1 MAGFDL
7 KEGEYKPEIVSDE
20 ELWRAFNMVFSTKTV
35 NSSSYKFVF
44 LKSIIDC
51 IDRAERKDTF
61 SFDEIFGQFTKI
73 YWILVVNYG
82 LSQSK
87 STTTETYLEQIL
99 HEYVG
104 CTTDKKTAKISF
116 DDLTVN
122 AKNKIIMQVKR
133 KCKTYVVGALYED
146 TKQLL
151 YAFSKKGEWVT
162 INPQMKVFL
171 KQHKSSIEELNYYEL
186 AKFLD
191 KVNSIEA
198 VEIIVDE
205 RGYSKDKEPVEVFR
219 QLLFDEF
226 EENRSIENVTT
237 NTIELLMVAEESAY
251 NSEKIEKENECL
263 KELYNKEKS
272 VEYDSDSMMMYLDE
286 PERIIKMIKII
297 KGIRC

>member
-7 KEGEYKPEIVSDE
+7 KEGEYKSKIVSDE
-20 ELWRAFNMVFSTKTV
+20 ELWRAFNMVFSTKTM

-51 IDRAERKDTF
+51 IDRAEGKDTF
-61 SFDEIFGQFTKI
+61 SFDEIFRRFTEI

-82 LSQSK
+82 LKQSA
-87 STTTETYLEQIL
+87 STTNETYLEQIL

-104 CTTDKKTAKISF
+104 CTIYKKTVKISF

-122 AKNKIIMQVKR
+122 AKSKIITQVKK

-151 YAFSKKGEWVT
+151 YAFSKKEEWIK
-162 INPQMKVFL
+162 INPQMKVFF
-171 KQHKSSIEELNYYEL
+171 KQHKNSIEELNYYEL
-186 AKFLD
+186 AKFLYRVNLIDTVKRIIDD
-191 KVNSIEA
+191 K
-198 VEIIVDE
+198 
-205 RGYSKDKEPVEVFR
+205 GYSKDKEPVEVFR
-219 QLLFDEF
+219 QLLFDEL
-226 EENRSIENVTT
+226 EENKNIQYATK
-237 NTIELLMVAEESAY
+237 NTFELLMVAEESAF